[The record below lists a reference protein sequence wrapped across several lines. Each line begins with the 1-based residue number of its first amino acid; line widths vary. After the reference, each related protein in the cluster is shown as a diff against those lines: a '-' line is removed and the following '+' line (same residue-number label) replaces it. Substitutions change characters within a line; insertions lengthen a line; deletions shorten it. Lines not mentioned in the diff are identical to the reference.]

1 MDGKEVTLTKQDII
15 ILAETVEEAFERM
28 KEIIKTIAEQLK
40 PVLEA
45 AEDLF
50 QKALENEEE
59 QEETMSYA
67 DSKRKDFF
75 KSILLVCK
83 KIKKRY
89 EPP

>member
-1 MDGKEVTLTKQDII
+1 MDDKEVTLTKQDII
-15 ILAETVEEAFERM
+15 IFAETVEEALERM

-40 PVLEA
+40 PALEA

-50 QKALENEEE
+50 QKALENDEE
-59 QEETMSYA
+59 QEETMSYS
-67 DSKRKDFF
+67 DSKRVAFF